1 MSVNAVWFEIP
12 SVNFERAVKFY
23 EAVFEVSLHREDI
36 GGAMAM
42 FPVDPE
48 QAGGAIVEAQP
59 GYAPSATGA
68 AIYLNGGADLS
79 PVLERAV
86 KAGGK
91 VVLSKT
97 ALPPGMGFFAHF
109 EDSEGNRVGLHS
121 MG

>member
-12 SVNFERAVKFY
+12 STNFTRAVTFY
-23 EAVFEVSLHREDI
+23 ESMFQVSLKRENI
-36 GGAMAM
+36 GGEMAI
-42 FPVDPE
+42 FPAE
-48 QAGGAIVEAQP
+48 ENQAGGAIVEQQP

-68 AIYLNGGADLS
+68 VVYLSGGADLTPLLGRVVS
-79 PVLERAV
+79 
-86 KAGGK
+86 AGGK
-91 VVLSKT
+91 VVLPKT